1 MGRPFQI
8 ENNYSKNIEDVNVD
22 KEGNL
27 FVVDYDNRKI
37 LQFNQN
43 WTLLFSFWGNYE
55 REKSKI
61 IRLFGNLL
69 WNNQSI
75 QKVGPGGNFII
86 KWIRM
91 GKEKPNFAKYM
102 HLL

>member
-1 MGRPFQI
+1 LGRPFQI

-43 WTLLFSFWGNYE
+43 WTLLFSFGGNYE

-61 IRLFGNLL
+61 IRLFGN
-69 WNNQSI
+69 
-75 QKVGPGGNFII
+75 
-86 KWIRM
+86 
-91 GKEKPNFAKYM
+91 
-102 HLL
+102 